1 VGAGKTPGEK
11 RRLVVQVS
19 DDKSGPGGKRG
30 FGPKKPRATF
40 GDVMLGIPAGR
51 PGERDRSRS
60 DEPRRKPDGEGRPPR
75 AQDRREAARSAH
87 DASPPPADSAAE
99 PSSPPA
105 EPSPPP
111 QEDRPTQGSR
121 SNRKHERGAS
131 RASAPDRKKKRLG
144 PMVVVKRL
152 TGAIET
158 RPLDRTEEPHA
169 GASAASEAELEGERA
184 APQKNALESDAA
196 TTPATGIQA
205 AADARPAQVSSEQRP
220 PSVEEPAEKES
231 FAELFE
237 ASTKH
242 DGGAAR
248 RMPRIGEKVSGT
260 IFQLG
265 ADTAFLTLT
274 TRHEAMIELDEL
286 KDAEGILRSG
296 VGDVVQA
303 YVVEAGAK
311 GIYLSKSLPKGMAT
325 LEMLGDARSSSMP
338 VEGLVLSINKG
349 GLEVAIGDIR
359 AFCPVSQIDV
369 RFVDNPEQ
377 LVGEKHM
384 FKVLEVRGKKVV
396 VSRRAVIEEELK
408 ARAAETR
415 KSLAEG
421 KVVRGKVTHVRDFGA
436 FVDLGGIEGLIP
448 VSEISHARIARAN
461 DVLKAGDEVEVEVLR
476 IEPPNPSS
484 PDKAKH
490 KERITLSMRARQEDP
505 WKSAA
510 AELKEGDRVEGKVVR
525 LQPFGAFVE
534 LRPGVDG
541 LIHISALSDR
551 RIAHPKD
558 VVKVG
563 QDVAVV
569 IEKIDAAEKKI
580 GLRLIREEPVGEPTA
595 AEKPASPKRTPPP
608 KVGEVV
614 TGRIDRIEPYG
625 VFLTFAG
632 GQGMVPAS
640 ETGTE
645 RGTDLKRHFQLG
657 QELKAA
663 VIEIDASKRLKLS
676 VTAGEKAE
684 ERAAMESWRQSQP
697 KGGGGKGL
705 GTFADLLKGKKLL

>member
-1 VGAGKTPGEK
+1 
-11 RRLVVQVS
+11 VS
-19 DDKSGPGGKRG
+19 DEKSGPGGKRG

-51 PGERDRSRS
+51 PGEFDRGRG
-60 DEPRRKPDGEGRPPR
+60 EERRRPREKEAPRRGPR
-75 AQDRREAARSAH
+75 
-87 DASPPPADSAAE
+87 DASPSTPVEEKAPPPSE
-99 PSSPPA
+99 PQA
-105 EPSPPP
+105 TPSPEPHEGAQAAAGDAPP
-111 QEDRPTQGSR
+111 SAKKPAADDHSMSSGRR
-121 SNRKHERGAS
+121 HERGAARQKS
-131 RASAPDRKKKRLG
+131 PDRKKKRPLG

-152 TGAIET
+152 TGAIEM
-158 RPLDRTEEPHA
+158 RPLKAPDEPSLSEAHSGPQDERGVHSEPVA
-169 GASAASEAELEGERA
+169 APASAAPEQAQAGKVANGAVAEGSGA
-184 APQKNALESDAA
+184 HP
-196 TTPATGIQA
+196 
-205 AADARPAQVSSEQRP
+205 
-220 PSVEEPAEKES
+220 VEPRKTYEEVPEKES
-231 FAELFE
+231 FAELYE

-242 DGGAAR
+242 EAGTSR
-248 RMPRIGEKVSGT
+248 RMPRVGEKVSGT

-265 ADTAFLTLT
+265 AETAFLTLT
-274 TRHEAMIELDEL
+274 SKQEAMIDLDEL
-286 KDAEGILRSG
+286 KDEEGILRFG
-296 VGDVVQA
+296 VGDAVEA
-303 YVVEAGAK
+303 YVIEAGAK

-325 LEMLGDARSSSMP
+325 LEMLADARSSGIP
-338 VEGLVLSINKG
+338 VEGLVLSVNKG

-369 RFVDNPEQ
+369 RFVEQPEH
-377 LVGEKHM
+377 LVGERYL

-396 VSRRAVIEEELK
+396 LSRRALIEEELK

-415 KSLAEG
+415 KLLAEG
-421 KVVRGKVTHVRDFGA
+421 KVVRGKVTHLREFGA

-448 VSEISHARIARAN
+448 VSEISHVRIARPSE
-461 DVLKAGDEVEVEVLR
+461 VLKTGDDVEVEVLR

-505 WKSAA
+505 WKLAA
-510 AELKEGDRVEGKVVR
+510 AELKEGDRVQGKVVR

-563 QDVAVV
+563 QEVQVV
-569 IEKIDAAEKKI
+569 IEKIDPAEKKV
-580 GLRLIREEPVGEPTA
+580 GLRLVREEPEPA
-595 AEKPASPKRTPPP
+595 PEEKAPPP
-608 KVGEVV
+608 KKEAPPKMGQVV
-614 TGRIDRIEPYG
+614 TGKIDRIEPYG
-625 VFLTFAG
+625 VFLVFPG
-632 GQGMVPAS
+632 GQGLVPAS

-663 VIEIDASKRLKLS
+663 VIEIDQSRRVKLS
-676 VTAGEKAE
+676 VTAAEKAD
-684 ERAAMESWRQSQP
+684 ERAAIESWRQSQP
-697 KGGGGKGL
+697 KAGGGKGL

>member
-1 VGAGKTPGEK
+1 
-11 RRLVVQVS
+11 
-19 DDKSGPGGKRG
+19 
-30 FGPKKPRATF
+30 
-40 GDVMLGIPAGR
+40 MLGIPAGR
-51 PGERDRSRS
+51 PGERDRGRS
-60 DEPRRKPDGEGRPPR
+60 DDRGRPPR
-75 AQDRREAARSAH
+75 NERRREFAGRG
-87 DASPPPADSAAE
+87 ASPPPAAEAKPAPEEEQAAAAAGE
-99 PSSPPA
+99 QAPPSVH
-105 EPSPPP
+105 PPP
-111 QEDRPTQGSR
+111 SAQAADKTREASGGRRG
-121 SNRKHERGAS
+121 ERGG
-131 RASAPDRKKKRLG
+131 RPERKKKRPLG

-152 TGAIET
+152 TGTIET
-158 RPLDRTEEPHA
+158 RSLSSSDDEHA
-169 GASAASEAELEGERA
+169 ESAQADAGERA
-184 APQKNALESDAA
+184 EGEPASVAETAAIPVTSAAQPQPGEAAPGPE
-196 TTPATGIQA
+196 
-205 AADARPAQVSSEQRP
+205 ADVGGLAPIPRPA
-220 PSVEEPAEKES
+220 EEAPEKES
-231 FAELFE
+231 FAEMFA

-242 DGGAAR
+242 ETALSR
-248 RMPRIGEKVSGT
+248 RMPRAGEKVSGT

-265 ADTAFLTLT
+265 ADTAFVTLT
-274 TRHEAMIELDEL
+274 SKHEAMIELDEL
-286 KDAEGILRSG
+286 KDEEGILRSG
-296 VGDVVQA
+296 VGDPVEARVI
-303 YVVEAGAK
+303 EAGAK

-325 LEMLGDARSSSMP
+325 LEMLAEARSSGIP
-338 VEGLVLSINKG
+338 VEGLVLSVNKG

-369 RFVDNPEQ
+369 HFVENPEH

-384 FKVLEVRGKKVV
+384 FRVIEVRGKKVV
-396 VSRRAVIEEELK
+396 VSRRALIEEELK

-421 KVVRGKVTHVRDFGA
+421 KVVRGKVTHLRDFGA

-448 VSEISHARIARAN
+448 VSEISHVRIARPS
-461 DVLKAGDEVEVEVLR
+461 DVLQAGDEVEVEVLR
-476 IEPPNPSS
+476 IEPGNPSS

-505 WKSAA
+505 WKLAA
-510 AELKEGDRVEGKVVR
+510 AELKEGDRLQGKVVR

-563 QDVAVV
+563 QEVPVL
-569 IEKIDAAEKKI
+569 IEKVDPAEKKI
-580 GLRLIREEPVGEPTA
+580 GLRLVREETEAPAPQEPKQA
-595 AEKPASPKRTPPP
+595 APKREVPPP
-608 KVGEVV
+608 PRPGQVV
-614 TGRIDRIEPYG
+614 NGKIDRIEPYG
-625 VFLTFAG
+625 VFLVFPG
-632 GQGMVPAS
+632 GQGLIPAS

-663 VIEIDASKRLKLS
+663 VVEIDPSRRIKLS
-676 VTAGEKAE
+676 VTAAEKADE
-684 ERAAMESWRQSQP
+684 HAAMEAWRQSQP